1 MLGGDA
7 VVHHQTTFAHG
18 TEQTLRVQRQVGMA
32 DVLEHADTDHLVE
45 AAILRDVAVV
55 ENLQLHL
62 VLQTFVLDP
71 LAAELEL
78 LFAQGDT

>member
-7 VVHHQTTFAHG
+7 VVHHQTTFAHS

-32 DVLEHADTDHLVE
+32 DMLEHADTDHLVE
-45 AAILRDVAVV
+45 AAILRNVAVV